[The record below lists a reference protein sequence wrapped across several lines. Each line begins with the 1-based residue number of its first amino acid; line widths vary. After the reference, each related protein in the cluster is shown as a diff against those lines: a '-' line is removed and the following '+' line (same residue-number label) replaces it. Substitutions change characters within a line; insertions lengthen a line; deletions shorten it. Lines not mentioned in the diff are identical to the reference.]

1 MPDRRKVLSLVLL
14 ILVAFSSALF
24 SAAGKTVHT
33 LVIMGTTD
41 MHQYIMPYDYMG
53 DKPNESIGLAK
64 VFTLIEKVRDENA
77 NTLLFDTGDFIQ
89 GSLVGDYE
97 PM

>member
-1 MPDRRKVLSLVLL
+1 MPERRKVLSLVLL

-24 SAAGKTVHT
+24 SAAGKSVHS

-64 VFTLIEKVRDENA
+64 VFTLIEKFRSDNP
-77 NTLLFDTGDFIQ
+77 NTLL
-89 GSLVGDYE
+89 LRHR
-97 PM
+97 